1 VIDDVKEVDQYL
13 EWVLDSM
20 DEDEEDKVSGE
31 EKLQVLKQDTQ
42 RQQQQAE

>member
-42 RQQQQAE
+42 K